1 MAFTTIYSNGQR
13 ANMVR
18 EFVVDVTEDKDKIPT
33 DQLLPGSTCFV
44 INESQWYMLNHSYK
58 WTAINIGGGGG
69 GDTDH
74 VIYDGGEETDSPD
87 PSDHIIYNG
96 GDEDG

>member
-18 EFVVDVTEDKDKIPT
+18 EFVVDNKADMNTILT

-44 INESQWYMLNHSYK
+44 INESQWYMLNHSYE
-58 WTAINIGGGGG
+58 WVSVSING
-69 GDTDH
+69 H
-74 VIYDGGEETDSPD
+74 VIYDGGDED
-87 PSDHIIYNG
+87 PNSSLNNGDHIIYNG

>member
-18 EFVVDVTEDKDKIPT
+18 EFVVDAKANMNEIST

-44 INESQWYMLNHSYK
+44 INESQWYMLNHSYE
-58 WTAINIGGGGG
+58 WVSVSIDG
-69 GDTDH
+69 H
-74 VIYDGGEETDSPD
+74 VIYDGGEENSSNPD
-87 PSDHIIYNG
+87 SDHVIYNG